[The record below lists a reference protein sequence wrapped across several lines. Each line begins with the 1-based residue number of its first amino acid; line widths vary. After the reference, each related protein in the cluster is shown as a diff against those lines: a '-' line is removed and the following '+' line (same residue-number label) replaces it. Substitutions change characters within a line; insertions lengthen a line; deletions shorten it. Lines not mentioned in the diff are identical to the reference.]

1 MNKSKTI
8 SAHVTSETI
17 AKIDH
22 LAKLENRSRSQ
33 LTGAVVEL
41 GGDLP
46 HDAWTALLQIKA
58 MGTAEDWQAL
68 QRDLTRTLLN
78 HRYRLLQQKMSTQGD
93 QQWLD
98 TLETE
103 DDILNA
109 AVNNYENFKKI
120 GLIGSVA
127 TDQQLSINYKQIL
140 AEGWAKKYDHS

>member
-17 AKIDH
+17 AKIDR

-46 HDAWTALLQIKA
+46 HEAWTALLQIKA
-58 MGTAEDWQAL
+58 MGTIEDWQAL
-68 QRDLTRTLLN
+68 KQDLTRTLLN

-93 QQWLD
+93 RQWLD

-109 AVNNYENFKKI
+109 AVLLTQH
-120 GLIGSVA
+120 G
-127 TDQQLSINYKQIL
+127 
-140 AEGWAKKYDHS
+140 